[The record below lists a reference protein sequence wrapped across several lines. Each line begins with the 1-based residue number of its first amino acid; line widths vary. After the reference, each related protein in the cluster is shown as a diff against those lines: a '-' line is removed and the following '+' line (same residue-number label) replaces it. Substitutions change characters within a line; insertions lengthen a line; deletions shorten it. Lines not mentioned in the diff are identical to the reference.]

1 MNERPGL
8 KPFFL
13 IASLFALADQAI
25 KQIVD
30 RIFALS
36 DSLAVIPGFFNL
48 VYLRNSGGA
57 FSILN
62 GLPPMWGR
70 LFFICANL
78 AALLF
83 VLYLYRTHASG
94 NLWARSG
101 MILVFGGGLGN
112 LVDRVAYGEVIDYL
126 LFYYGRYH
134 WPAFNLADSG
144 ITVGVG
150 LMIVDLLRSPP
161 ESASKG
167 SGG

>member
-1 MNERPGL
+1 MSRRPGL

-13 IASLFALADQAI
+13 IAALFALADQVL
-25 KQIVD
+25 KQIID
-30 RIFALS
+30 KTFALG
-36 DSLAVIPGFFNL
+36 DSVVVIPGFFNL

-57 FSILN
+57 FSILD
-62 GLPPMWGR
+62 GLPPLWGR
-70 LFFICANL
+70 LFFTCATL
-78 AALLF
+78 AALAF
-83 VLYLYRTHASG
+83 VLYLYRTHSPG
-94 NLWARSG
+94 NLWGRAG

-126 LFYYGRYH
+126 LFYYGQYH

-161 ESASKG
+161 ETASKG
-167 SGG
+167 KGG

>member
-1 MNERPGL
+1 MSLRLGL

-13 IASLFALADQAI
+13 IAVLFALADQVL

-30 RIFALS
+30 KTFSLG

-57 FSILN
+57 FSILD
-62 GLPPMWGR
+62 GLPPLWGR
-70 LFFICANL
+70 LFFICATL
-78 AALLF
+78 AALAF
-83 VLYLYRTHASG
+83 VLYLYRSHPPG
-94 NLWARSG
+94 NLWGRVG

-150 LMIVDLLRSPP
+150 LMIVDMLRSPP
-161 ESASKG
+161 ETASTG
-167 SGG
+167 ESG